1 LLAGSVLTIN
11 GEQLGHEVDAPC
23 RHDGPQILVCT
34 QGSVIVRSKVVG
46 RNGEIRM
53 HRGSA
58 AWVAADDGPITL
70 EAAHPASLFRTTVGI

>member
-1 LLAGSVLTIN
+1 VLTID

-34 QGSVIVRSKVVG
+34 QGSVIVRSKSDEVQ
-46 RNGEIRM
+46 M